1 MGTTFVRRAQTS
13 DHLGDE
19 TIKVSHFITR
29 KILILSC
36 IGCMLQLD
44 LLAKEFPRD
53 LDQTSNIVRVSI
65 IPEVKTVG
73 STKTFWVAVKQ
84 VIEPGWH
91 TYWRNAGDVGAPITI
106 NWSLPEGFEASKIH
120 WPYPERIAY
129 GDFTNFGYHDEVI
142 LLTEITPP
150 KALEVGQIEIKAN
163 VKWLVCKDVCIPEQ
177 ANLAVQLSVSTQEI
191 LDEQHKQMFKEAR
204 LKLPKQMSVE
214 SHSKVGQENLSIS
227 VDLPGLGMNRVTN
240 VSYFPFSAGV
250 INNSASQSFFVN
262 ESGIFLELLLD
273 EKVDKTT
280 SSFNGII
287 VIDEDVGGALRS
299 SFFIEPIHSDNI
311 GIGVS
316 FLGALAFA
324 FLGGLILNL
333 MPCVFPVLSIKILSL
348 MELARGESLKIHALV
363 YFLGVVFSFLSV
375 AGVLLIFRAAGAE
388 VGWGFQLQSPIVI
401 GSLAYL
407 FVLLGL
413 NLSGYFELRFGWLGG
428 GFINIPRSGYA
439 ATFFTGV
446 LATVVAAPCT
456 APFMGVALGYAITQ
470 SNTIALVVFGSLG
483 AGMATPYCLISVLP
497 GLLERLPKPGIWMET
512 LRQFLAF
519 PLYATAIWLIW
530 ILSIQTSSDSILY
543 ILGGLLTLIFSI
555 WVAKK
560 YTNSFARNVI
570 VGLLVVAA
578 LALLT
583 SLPTLSRE
591 AIMKEDINV
600 IPYSEEALQKALN
613 QGPVFINFTAA
624 WCITCKVNELAVIKT
639 KRIRKALADN
649 GVQYMEG
656 DWTAEDPEITKALES
671 FSRTGVP
678 LYLLYSKE
686 GRKTRVLPQILTENI
701 VLEAIDDL

>member
-1 MGTTFVRRAQTS
+1 MGATFVRRAQTS

-19 TIKVSHFITR
+19 TIKVSNFIGW

-36 IGCMLQLD
+36 IGSMWQLD
-44 LLAKEFPRD
+44 LLAKESPGD

-65 IPEVKTVG
+65 IPEVETVG
-73 STKTFWVAVKQ
+73 STKTFWVAIKQ

-106 NWSLPEGFEASKIH
+106 NWSLPEGFEASKIQ

-142 LLTEITPP
+142 LLTEITTP
-150 KALEVGQIEIKAN
+150 KALEVDQIEIKAN

-177 ANLAVQLSVSTQEI
+177 ANLTVELPVSTQEI
-191 LDEQHKQMFKEAR
+191 IDEQHKQMFKEAR
-204 LKLPKQMSVE
+204 LKIPKQIPVE
-214 SHSKVGQENLSIS
+214 AHSNLGQENLLLS

-280 SSFNGII
+280 TSFDGII
-287 VIDEDVGGALRS
+287 VIDEDVGGELRS
-299 SFFIEPIHSDNI
+299 SFVIAPNHSDTI
-311 GIGVS
+311 GLGVS
-316 FLGALAFA
+316 FLAALAFA

-348 MELARGESLKIHALV
+348 MELTRGESLKIHALV
-363 YFLGVVFSFLSV
+363 YFLGVVLSFLLV

-388 VGWGFQLQSPIVI
+388 VGWGFQLQSPLVI

-428 GFINIPRSGYA
+428 GFINVTRSGYA

-470 SNTIALVVFGSLG
+470 SDSIALVVFGSLG

-497 GLLERLPKPGIWMET
+497 GLLERLPRPGIWMET

-560 YTNSFARNVI
+560 YTNSFTRNVI
-570 VGLLVVAA
+570 VGLLAVAA
-578 LALLT
+578 LASLT

-591 AIMKEDINV
+591 ARVKEDINV

-624 WCITCKVNELAVIKT
+624 WCITCKLNELAVLKT
-639 KRIRKALADN
+639 KRIRNALADK

-656 DWTAEDPEITKALES
+656 DWTTEDPEITKALES

-686 GRKTRVLPQILTENI
+686 GRKARVLPQILTESI